1 MQSKFTYIP
10 LCRRVHIVTVMGIKP
25 TFPTAPAAGVK
36 FNSLRNIP
44 SVEVVKLEKGKH
56 NGGQMD
62 ILCKRF

>member
-1 MQSKFTYIP
+1 MTKFAGMAKRGGREWLYFYLIWP
-10 LCRRVHIVTVMGIKP
+10 K
-25 TFPTAPAAGVK
+25 AGVK